1 MSRHVRSPDQ
11 SDFGTSRSMILFRVS
26 DSDPE
31 RVLRICHPVRVS
43 PLDLCT
49 SLIRSARSSSAFLI
63 QYPMGRWGLFLSDMV
78 PGIICSFNDGL
89 HCNVSAIGDATE
101 ADHSNR
107 RIRFRTS
114 VIIRLMRIMEVTGM
128 KM

>member
-1 MSRHVRSPDQ
+1 MTAVAIILLLLMLSNNPLQISRLYMSRHVRSPDQ

-78 PGIICSFNDGL
+78 PGIICSFND
-89 HCNVSAIGDATE
+89 
-101 ADHSNR
+101 
-107 RIRFRTS
+107 
-114 VIIRLMRIMEVTGM
+114 
-128 KM
+128 